1 MYLDPACT
9 AYPGLED
16 ALEKLIA
23 DTIEDL
29 HSIIVHFPIA
39 LLVLL
44 AALTVYTVLRPGSGM
59 LQTTWLLLV
68 VGTVGAIA
76 ATVSGLVSHFPYEE
90 TDLHGIIAQ
99 HQWWSFGVTLLF
111 IAATLWR
118 FISRRRGSDC
128 GGSVPFLALVAVGTG
143 LLVMSGMTG
152 GDLVFDYGINVRGV
166 NPLLGQ

>member
-1 MYLDPACT
+1 M
-9 AYPGLED
+9 
-16 ALEKLIA
+16 EKLIS

-44 AALTVYTVLRPGSGM
+44 AALTLYVVLRPKSGM

-68 VGTVGAIA
+68 LGTIGAMA

-90 TDLHGIIAQ
+90 TDLHGIIET
-99 HQWWSFGVTLLF
+99 HQFWSFGVTALF
-111 IAATLWR
+111 IAATIWR

-128 GGSVPFLALVAVGTG
+128 GASVPFLIVVFAGTG
-143 LLVMSGMTG
+143 LLFMSGLTG
-152 GDLVFDYGINVRGV
+152 GDLVFDYGINVRGI
-166 NPLLGQ
+166 NPLLDR

>member
-1 MYLDPACT
+1 MAGLCGQST
-9 AYPGLED
+9 PGGHLGN
-16 ALEKLIA
+16 LIA

-44 AALTVYTVLRPGSGM
+44 AVLTVYVVVRPGTGM

-68 VGTVGAIA
+68 IGTLGAMA
-76 ATVSGLVSHFPYEE
+76 ATVSGLISHFPYEE
-90 TDLHGIIAQ
+90 TELHGVIEK
-99 HQWWSFGVTLLF
+99 HQWWSFGVTALF
-111 IAATLWR
+111 IAATIWR
-118 FISRRRGSDC
+118 FISRRSGTDC
-128 GGSVPFLALVAVGTG
+128 GGSVPFLAFVAVGTG
-143 LLVMSGMTG
+143 LLVMSGITG